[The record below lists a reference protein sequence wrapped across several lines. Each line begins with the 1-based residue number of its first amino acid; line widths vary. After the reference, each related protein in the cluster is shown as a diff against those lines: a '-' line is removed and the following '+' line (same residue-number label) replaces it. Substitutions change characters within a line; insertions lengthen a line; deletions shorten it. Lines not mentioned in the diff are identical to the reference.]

1 MKELSDI
8 HKQHIKDGMI
18 KYWDKHRK
26 GYISKN
32 GYKVISIGNKKYYEH
47 RLIMEEYLGRKLKK
61 GEQIHHINEIKTDN
75 RIENLELTILGEHQ
89 KIHSLKNNLGKDRK
103 GVEPINKIKI
113 ETINKIKELRNK
125 GYYLDDICKIV
136 GLSYPTVQKYAKEC
150 L

>member
-1 MKELSDI
+1 MKYLDLAIANETIKTTDI
-8 HKQHIKDGMI
+8 
-18 KYWDKHRK
+18 K
-26 GYISKN
+26 GKPRLQKN
-32 GYKVISIGNKKYYEH
+32 GYLTLCIKNKKYYLH
-47 RLIMEEYLGRKLKK
+47 RLIMEEYLGRKLNKN
-61 GEQIHHINEIKTDN
+61 EQVHHINGIKTDN

-89 KIHSLKNNLGKDRK
+89 RIHSLKNNLGKDRK

-113 ETINKIKELRNK
+113 ETRNKIKELRNK